1 MRPKTSSDGGSSEP
15 AQGAVGKGA
24 VLQKV
29 LPQVSPSARNTIEG
43 KIKVRVRVEVDPSG
57 KVTEARLVSA
67 GPSKYF
73 AQRALEAARRWQF
86 APAEAGGRPVPSE
99 WSLRFGFR
107 RSDTEVIATQTA
119 P

>member
-1 MRPKTSSDGGSSEP
+1 M
-15 AQGAVGKGA
+15 KGA

-57 KVTEARLVSA
+57 NVTEARLVSA
-67 GPSKYF
+67 GPSRYF
-73 AQRALEAARRWQF
+73 AQRALEAARGWKF
-86 APAEAGGRPVPSE
+86 TPAQVGGQPVPSE
-99 WSLRFGFR
+99 WNLRFGFR
-107 RSDTEVIATQTA
+107 RTDTEVVATQTA

>member
-1 MRPKTSSDGGSSEP
+1 
-15 AQGAVGKGA
+15 

-43 KIKVRVRVEVDPSG
+43 KIRVRVQVEVDPSG

-73 AQRALEAARRWQF
+73 AQRALEAARGWKF
-86 APAEAGGRPVPSE
+86 TPAQVRGQAAPSE